1 MATRENAIARITE
14 YMTSGGYE
22 AELGRMVAFETESQD
37 MAQRPELMRYLIE
50 DIAPKL
56 AEMGFGHRI
65 MANPLDPSVPFL
77 FAERIESQAFET
89 IFIYGHGDV
98 IRAQTDQWREG
109 LHPFKLVREGDR
121 LYGRGTADNKGQ
133 HCINFAALRSV
144 LAERGYLG
152 FNCKIILE
160 MGEECGSPGLAEL
173 FRQNSEVFAAD
184 VLIASDGPRL
194 HPDRPTLFMGS
205 RGGTNFDLRVE
216 LREGAHHSGNWGG
229 LLRDPAVVLAHAIAS
244 IVDRRG
250 QIQISEW
257 RPTSLTP
264 AIRTAL
270 ADCPVGGGDGPQIDL
285 DWGEESLTPSERV
298 FGWNSFAVLAQSSGV
313 PEAPVNAIS
322 AKANA
327 HCQLRYVVGT
337 DPDDILP
344 SLRRHLDAHGFAEV
358 RIIPAE
364 RGFFHATRL
373 DPGHPW
379 VTRVKTSI
387 EATTG
392 KAVAIL
398 PNLAGSLPNETFA
411 DILGLP
417 TVWVPH
423 SYPGCSQ
430 HAPDEH
436 TLVSMTGEALAM
448 MTGLFWD
455 IGETSAAGRNHPLP
469 RPDGALSH
477 NSYRER
483 FTS

>member
-1 MATRENAIARITE
+1 MANRESAIARIDN
-14 YMTSGGYE
+14 YLSSGGYE
-22 AELGRMVAFETESQD
+22 SELARMLAFETESQD
-37 MAQRPELMRYLIE
+37 PSRRAELMRYLVE
-50 DIAPKL
+50 EMEPKL
-56 AEMGFGHRI
+56 TGLGFACRI
-65 MANPLDPSVPFL
+65 MTNPVDPSVPFL
-77 FAERIESQAFET
+77 FAERIEDPAFET
-89 IFIYGHGDV
+89 VLTYGHGDV

-109 LHPFKLVREGDR
+109 LHPFRLVREGDK

-133 HCINFAALRSV
+133 HCINIAALRTI
-144 LAERGYLG
+144 LEERGSLG
-152 FNCKIILE
+152 FNCKIIIE

-173 FRQNSEVFAAD
+173 FSQNRETFAAD

-205 RGGTNFDLRVE
+205 RGAVNFDLRVE

-229 LLRDPAVVLAHAIAS
+229 LLRDPAIVLAHALAS
-244 IVDRRG
+244 ITDRRG
-250 QIQISEW
+250 QIKVPEW

-264 AIRTAL
+264 AVREAL
-270 ADCPVGGGDGPQIDL
+270 KDCPVGGFDGPTVDT
-285 DWGEESLTPSERV
+285 DWGEESLTPSERA
-298 FGWNSFAVLAQSSGV
+298 FGWNSFAVLAQTSGV
-313 PEAPVNAIS
+313 PSAPVNAIS
-322 AKANA
+322 GRAHA

-344 SLRRHLDAHGFAEV
+344 ALRRHLDANGFEMV
-358 RIIPAE
+358 EIVPAD

-379 VTRVKTSI
+379 VTRVRTSI

-392 KAVAIL
+392 KKLAIL

-430 HAPDEH
+430 HAPNEH
-436 TLVSMTGEALAM
+436 ALHSTTREALAM
-448 MTGLFWD
+448 MAGLFWD
-455 IGETSAAGRNHPLP
+455 IGEANAARAGKV
-469 RPDGALSH
+469 A
-477 NSYRER
+477 EA
-483 FTS
+483 TA